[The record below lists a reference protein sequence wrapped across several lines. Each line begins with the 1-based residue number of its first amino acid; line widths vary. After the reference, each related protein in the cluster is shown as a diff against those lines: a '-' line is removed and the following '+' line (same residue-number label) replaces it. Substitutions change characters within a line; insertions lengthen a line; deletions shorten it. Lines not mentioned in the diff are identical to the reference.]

1 MRKKIAIFLS
11 LTLLLTPVYASSLAN
26 KKNQL
31 NNTKE
36 SIENTK
42 EELENTKDQKENVKK
57 DLKAVDQQIITIEN
71 KIVNLQKELDDKQIQ
86 LEESEK
92 QLELAIEKKDK
103 QYNATKKRMVQMYK
117 NQKIGYIQVVFS
129 SHNLWEAINRLEY
142 IKRISKQD
150 NELID
155 TYEKQVEEIDRY
167 KAAVEEEKAQLNI
180 LYKEQ
185 VAKKGELA
193 SARSQKDKKLAE
205 LAGQEERLQAEIKE
219 MQEMSKKL
227 EQEIKRLTQQSKI
240 KYAGGAFAWP
250 VPGFYRI
257 SSEYNPR
264 TNPISGK
271 YEFHSGIDIPASYGS
286 SVVAAADGV
295 VIRSGWI
302 NGYGNTVMINHGS
315 GLVTLYGHNSSL
327 AVSEGQT
334 VRKGQTVA
342 GIGSTGYSTGNHCHF
357 EVSLNGAHVNPWN
370 YIKK

>member
-1 MRKKIAIFLS
+1 MRKKIALFLT
-11 LTLLLTPVYASSLAN
+11 LMLLLTPVYASSLGN

-42 EELENTKDQKENVKK
+42 KALENTVAQKENIRK
-57 DLKAVDQQIITIEN
+57 DIQQVDHQIINIEDR
-71 KIVNLQKELDDKQIQ
+71 ILNLETSLG
-86 LEESEK
+86 EK
-92 QLELAIEKKDK
+92 QVQLKKSEEDLEKAINKKDK
-103 QYNATKKRMVQMYK
+103 QYSATKARMVQMYK

-129 SHNLWEAINRLEY
+129 SDNFWEAINRLEY

-155 TYEKQVEEIDRY
+155 SYQKQVEAIDLK
-167 KAAVEEEKAQLNI
+167 KADIEEEKAELDL

-185 VAKKGELA
+185 VAKKGELSA
-193 SARSQKDKKLAE
+193 ARSNKNKALFE
-205 LAGQEERLQAEIKE
+205 LAGKEEKLQAQIKE
-219 MQEMSKKL
+219 MQEISKKL
-227 EQEIKRLTQQSKI
+227 EQEIKRLTELSTI

-250 VPGFYRI
+250 VPGHYRI

-271 YEFHSGIDIPASYGS
+271 YEFHSGIDIPAPYGV

-295 VIRSGWI
+295 VIASGWI
-302 NGYGNTVMINHGS
+302 NGYGNTIMINHGS

-327 AVSEGQT
+327 AVSVGQT
-334 VRKGQTVA
+334 VKKGQKVA
-342 GIGSTGYSTGNHCHF
+342 GIGSTGYSTGNHLHF
-357 EVSLNGAHVNPWN
+357 EVRKNGAHTNPWN